1 MFNILTSATSVAS
14 IAMAAA
20 LTIYPE
26 TGIITNVDAA
36 TDTVEVSTLAGE
48 VFAFTGVEDWE
59 TGDLCSMLMD
69 SKGTEEV
76 TDDEIVRA
84 LYCGN
89 IEQFITGDEPGVQ
102 ITFSD
107 GNGTGSGYWYEIENI
122 EDIEDG
128 MKEGGR
134 DE

>member
-1 MFNILTSATSVAS
+1 MFNILASV
-14 IAMAAA
+14 AMAAA

-48 VFAFTGVEDWE
+48 VYSFAGVEDWE
-59 TGDLCSMLMD
+59 TGDICSMLMD
-69 SKGTEEV
+69 GKGTDEV
-76 TDDEIVRA
+76 ADDEIVRA

-89 IEQFITGDEPGVQ
+89 LEQFLTGDEPGVQ
-102 ITFSD
+102 ITFSN
-107 GNGTGSGYWYEIENI
+107 GNGYWYEIE
-122 EDIEDG
+122 DS
-128 MKEGGR
+128 MREG